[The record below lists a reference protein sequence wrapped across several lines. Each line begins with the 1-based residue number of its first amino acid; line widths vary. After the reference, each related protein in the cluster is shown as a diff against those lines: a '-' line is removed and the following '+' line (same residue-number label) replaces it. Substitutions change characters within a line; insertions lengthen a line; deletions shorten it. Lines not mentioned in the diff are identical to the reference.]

1 MPSGKDIKIKI
12 CGVTGVD
19 DAQLVAEAGAD
30 YIGVNMVE
38 ASPRCLGIEEA
49 IPIYRQ
55 STLPVVALFF
65 DEEAARIQK
74 IIEVLNPHAIQL
86 VGQESPSLIKKLKTV
101 TTCQI
106 WKSIHLPAQD
116 TGETD
121 ISIYLESINSFID
134 AGIDAILLDTI
145 VGSSPENRI
154 YGGTGQ
160 VSNWEIARSLVETV
174 PVRCFLAGG
183 IKPENARQAIEAVR
197 PYGIDLASGVESK
210 PGKKDPE
217 KLYKLVSVVRKTII
231 DYNQS

>member
-12 CGVTGVD
+12 CGVTSIE
-19 DAQLVAEAGAD
+19 DAQLVANAGAD

-38 ASPRCLGIEEA
+38 ASPRCLSIEEA
-49 IPIYRQ
+49 IPICRQ
-55 STLPVVALFF
+55 TPLPVVALFF
-65 DEEAARIQK
+65 NKEETYIQK
-74 IIEVLNPHAIQL
+74 TIETLNPNAVQL
-86 VGQESPSLIKKLKTV
+86 TGEEFPLLIKTLKTI
-101 TTCQI
+101 TNCEL
-106 WKSIHLPAQD
+106 WKSIHLPAQG
-116 TGETD
+116 TGETG
-121 ISIYLESINSFID
+121 ISVYLDRINSFID

-145 VGSSPENRI
+145 VGSSPDNRI

-160 VSNWEIARSLVETV
+160 VSNWEIARSLVEAV